1 MRDMLIGLQNK
12 SADEA
17 VKGSWDK
24 DGGFIGSSC
33 GRLGTTC
40 MAMLTLEV
48 YYRHLPLYKR
58 DNGGLAE
65 LER

>member
-1 MRDMLIGLQNK
+1 MREWLVWLQLK
-12 SADEA
+12 QGKET
-17 VKGSWDK
+17 GSWDP
-24 DGGFIGSSC
+24 DRGSIGTSG

-40 MAMLTLEV
+40 LAVLTLEV